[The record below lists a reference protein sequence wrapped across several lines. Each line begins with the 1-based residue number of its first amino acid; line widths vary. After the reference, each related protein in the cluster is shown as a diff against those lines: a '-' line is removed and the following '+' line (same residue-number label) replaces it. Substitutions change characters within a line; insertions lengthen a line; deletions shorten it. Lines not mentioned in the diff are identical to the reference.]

1 MRPTHR
7 QITRGGLQPP
17 LWYLEGDAHR
27 EILAM
32 EPGRATRL
40 RRLAGALAEGRWPS
54 SAPLR
59 LLARLEDAPGI
70 RGLARLAVHRMAA
83 GKALC
88 EVATPPDAAEALMR
102 ASIVARVEWPQRG
115 AVVLA
120 LGALVGLVREEG
132 GSAAHVAPA
141 AALAELRAAIRA
153 GSTVV
158 VVSVGPPYV
167 AAVTAHA
174 PVLPMGLCVHRALWM
189 PVRPGPRR
197 PAVDG
202 LLCNACGECVKACPT
217 NRLVVRGG
225 RVAVK
230 AMCSG
235 CGRCAAFCPQSAILM
250 VMPAPRAEVTRR
262 PGGAGRPHDR
272 RDG

>member
-1 MRPTHR
+1 MPP
-7 QITRGGLQPP
+7 LQPRRAREGP
-17 LWYLEGDAHR
+17 LPASWYLEADAHR
-27 EILAM
+27 EVLAL
-32 EPGRATRL
+32 EPRRAARL
-40 RRLAGALAEGRWPS
+40 RHLARALAGARWPS
-54 SAPLR
+54 PAGHR
-59 LLARLEDAPGI
+59 ALARLEDTPGL
-70 RGLARLAVHRMAA
+70 RALAWPMVRRMAA
-83 GKALC
+83 TEALG

>member
-1 MRPTHR
+1 MPP
-7 QITRGGLQPP
+7 LQPRKAREGP
-17 LWYLEGDAHR
+17 PPASWYLEADAHR
-27 EILAM
+27 EVLAL
-32 EPGRATRL
+32 EPRRAARL
-40 RRLAGALAEGRWPS
+40 RHLAHALAEGRWPS
-54 SAPLR
+54 PTGHRA
-59 LLARLEDAPGI
+59 LARLEDAPGV
-70 RGLARLAVHRMAA
+70 RAVARPMVRRMAA
-83 GKALC
+83 TEALC

-102 ASIVARVEWPQRG
+102 APEVARVDWPQRS

-120 LGALVGLVREEG
+120 LGALAGLVREEG
-132 GSAAHVAPA
+132 GRAEHVAPA
-141 AALAELRAAIRA
+141 SALVELRSALKS
-153 GSTVV
+153 GLTVV

-174 PVLPMGLCVHRALWM
+174 PVLPMGLCMHRALWM

-225 RVAVK
+225 RIAVK